1 MDNTF
6 WHQQI
11 NDQPLYPDIL
21 WSQPEHKSMAG
32 KLAVIG
38 GNVHQFT
45 SASSV
50 YNAATKAGV
59 GAIRILL
66 PNVLAKTISPIWP
79 ECEFGPANKS
89 GSFSL
94 KSLAE
99 WLDLAYWSD
108 HLIISGDLS
117 HNSEI
122 SILLEQFINQ
132 NKKPLT
138 LIGDSLDFLINNP
151 SGLFDNKQ
159 LTLALE
165 FKQLQ
170 HLLTAIRYPTALKST
185 MNLYQIADLMH
196 SLSSGYP
203 LTIIT
208 THQDQ
213 IILAYD
219 GQVYSANNKNNID
232 LLAIASAATVWRLQQ
247 PDKAFAAMTCGI
259 YYLFNN
265 NPKNSP

>member
-6 WHQQI
+6 WHQQT
-11 NDQPLYPDIL
+11 DDLPLYPDIL

-32 KLAVIG
+32 KLAIIG
-38 GNVHQFT
+38 GNLHQFT
-45 SASSV
+45 STSKV

-66 PNVLAKTISPIWP
+66 PNALAKTISPIWP
-79 ECEFGPANKS
+79 ECEFAPSNKS

-94 KSLAE
+94 KSLGE
-99 WLDLAYWSD
+99 WLDLASWSD
-108 HLIISGDLS
+108 NIIISGDLS

-122 SILLEQFINQ
+122 SILLENFISQ

-151 SGLFDNKQ
+151 GELVKDKQ
-159 LTLALE
+159 LTLAIE
-165 FKQLQ
+165 FNQLQ

-203 LTIIT
+203 LTLIT
-208 THQDQ
+208 LHQEQ
-213 IILAYD
+213 IILAYS
-219 GQVYSANNKNNID
+219 GQVYSTINKHNFD
-232 LLAIASAATVWRLQQ
+232 LLSIATSATVWRLQQ

-259 YYLFNN
+259 HYLLHN
-265 NPKNSP
+265 

>member
-1 MDNTF
+1 MDNIF

-32 KLAVIG
+32 KLAIVG
-38 GNVHQFT
+38 GNLHKFT
-45 SASSV
+45 SASNV

-66 PNVLAKTISPIWP
+66 PNSLAKTISPIWP

-99 WLDLAYWSD
+99 WIDLASWSD
-108 HLIISGDLS
+108 NTIISGDLS

-122 SILLEQFINQ
+122 SILLEQFISQ

-138 LIGDSLDFLINNP
+138 LMGDSLDFLINNP
-151 SGLFDNKQ
+151 LGLFNDQ
-159 LTLALE
+159 PLTLALE
-165 FKQLQ
+165 FNQLQ

-203 LTIIT
+203 LTIVT
-208 THQDQ
+208 THLDQ
-213 IILAYD
+213 IMLTYD
-219 GQVYSANNKNNID
+219 GQVYSTINKNNVH
-232 LLAIASAATVWRLQQ
+232 LLEVATASTVWRLQQ

-259 YYLFNN
+259 YYLLNN
-265 NPKNSP
+265 